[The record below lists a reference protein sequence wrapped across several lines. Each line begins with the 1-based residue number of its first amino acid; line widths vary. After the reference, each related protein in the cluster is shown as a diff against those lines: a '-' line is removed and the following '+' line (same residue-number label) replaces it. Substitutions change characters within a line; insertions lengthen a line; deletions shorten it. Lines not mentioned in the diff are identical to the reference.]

1 MAENYG
7 PWIIGGAVA
16 LILAKA
22 AIDAVP
28 SVPNPLPYVRRGAI
42 ATIEAAD
49 EVTGGIQGDPR
60 TTGYWF
66 NYDVPF
72 SDVEIPLAP
81 GLVKDPDES
90 WPQYLFGVDVPG
102 RSPINP
108 AASVYDAGKTAFRKV
123 WR

>member
-7 PWIIGGAVA
+7 PLIIGGAVA

-28 SVPNPLPYVRRGAI
+28 NPFPAIKRGAI
-42 ATIEAAD
+42 ATIETGD
-49 EVTGGIQGDPR
+49 ELTGGLQGDP
-60 TTGYWF
+60 TTPGYWF

-72 SDVEIPLAP
+72 SDKEIPLAP

-90 WPQYLFGVDVPG
+90 WRQYLFGFDVPG
-102 RSPINP
+102 GPPVNP
-108 AASVYDAGKTAFRKV
+108 AASVYDAGKSAYRRVFR
-123 WR
+123 